1 MNPVNTSAFSRQ
13 YEQALQFAARAHRQQ
28 VRKGTDIPYIVHAVH
43 VSVILLR
50 HGFGEDVVIA
60 GVLHDVV
67 EDCDVAPQELEVLF
81 GAEVA
86 RLVEAVSERKR
97 FGGAERSWEERK
109 TEAIAGLR
117 NGDSKIAALKAADA
131 LHNIHSIITDLG
143 LVGAAVWQRFK
154 RGPAQMLWYYREIL
168 AAVRSALGDHPIV
181 VELAR
186 AIADLEHAVHGYN

>member
-1 MNPVNTSAFSRQ
+1 MNASAFSLR
-13 YEQALQFAARAHRQQ
+13 YEQALQFAARAHRRQ

-50 HGFGEDVVIA
+50 HGFDEDVVIA
-60 GVLHDVV
+60 GLLHDVV
-67 EDCDVAPQELEVLF
+67 EDCGVAPQELAALF

-97 FGGAERSWEERK
+97 NGGSERAWEERK
-109 TEAIAGLR
+109 TEAIVHLR

-131 LHNIHSIITDLG
+131 LHNIHSIIADAM

-154 RGPAQMLWYYREIL
+154 RGPDQMLWYYREIL
-168 AAVRSALGDHPIV
+168 AAVHGILGDHPIV
-181 VELAR
+181 AELAR
-186 AIADLEHAVHGYN
+186 AIADLEHTVHEYN

>member
-1 MNPVNTSAFSRQ
+1 MDASAFSLR
-13 YEQALQFAARAHRQQ
+13 YEQALQFAARAHRRQ

-50 HGFGEDVVIA
+50 HRFDEDVVIA
-60 GVLHDVV
+60 GLLHDVV
-67 EDCDVAPQELEVLF
+67 EDCGVTPQELAALF

-97 FGGAERSWEERK
+97 NGGSERAWEERK
-109 TEAIAGLR
+109 TEAIAHLR

-131 LHNIHSIITDLG
+131 LHNIHSIVADAA

-154 RGPAQMLWYYREIL
+154 RGPDRMLWYYHEIL
-168 AAVRSALGDHPIV
+168 AAVRETLGDHPIV
-181 VELAR
+181 AELAR
-186 AIADLEHAVHGYN
+186 AIADLEHTVHEYN

>member
-50 HGFGEDVVIA
+50 YGFSEDVVIA

-67 EDCDVAPQELEVLF
+67 EDCDIAPPELEALF

-97 FGGAERSWEERK
+97 VGGAERSWEERK
-109 TEAIAGLR
+109 TEAIASLR

-154 RGPAQMLWYYREIL
+154 RGPDQMLWYYCEIL
-168 AAVRSALGDHPIV
+168 AAVRGALGDHPIV